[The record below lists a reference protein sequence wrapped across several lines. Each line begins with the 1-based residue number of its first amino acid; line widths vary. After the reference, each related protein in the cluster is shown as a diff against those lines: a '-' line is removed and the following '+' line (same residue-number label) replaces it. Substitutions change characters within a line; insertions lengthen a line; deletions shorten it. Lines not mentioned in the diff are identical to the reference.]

1 MDAAGELAQLVQRC
15 GELVAR
21 LGRELLALGR
31 VAADRALGSTQLQ
44 RDGDEA
50 LLRAVVEVA
59 LEPPAL
65 GVAGLD
71 DPRA

>member
-1 MDAAGELAQLVQRC
+1 MQSARELAQLVQRL

-21 LGRELLALGR
+21 LRRELLRLGR
-31 VAADRALGSTQLQ
+31 VAADPVLQHPQLQ

-65 GVAGLD
+65 GVPGLD